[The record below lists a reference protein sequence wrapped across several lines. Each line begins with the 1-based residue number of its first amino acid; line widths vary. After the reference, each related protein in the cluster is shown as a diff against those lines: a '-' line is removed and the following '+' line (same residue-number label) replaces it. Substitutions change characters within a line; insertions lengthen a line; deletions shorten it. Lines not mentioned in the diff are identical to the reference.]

1 MVTELTRDQYE
12 TLVIQSKKP
21 VVIDLYAVWCGPC
34 KQLAPQFATVA
45 HDLGDSYNFFKVNVD
60 EEPELAA
67 QFNVT
72 SIPTILFIKNG
83 VVVDRM
89 MGYMHAEDL
98 KEKITTT
105 LK

>member
-1 MVTELTRDQYE
+1 MVTELTHHQYE
-12 TLVIQSKKP
+12 ALVIQSKKP

-34 KQLAPQFATVA
+34 KQLAPQFVSVA

-67 QFNVT
+67 KFQVT
-72 SIPTILFIKNG
+72 SIPTILFIKDG
-83 VVVDRM
+83 VVIDRM
-89 MGYMHAEDL
+89 MGYIHAEDL
-98 KEKITTT
+98 KDKITTT